1 MDKLSVMQA
10 FCRIVDRGSFA
21 RAAEDLGVSSAL
33 LSRELRLLEDSLGT
47 TLITRTTRSMSLT
60 QAGRVYYDEAK
71 GILDAVHRV
80 EDRIRESAR
89 AVVGHLRINA
99 PSSFGQL
106 VIGPMLPAFFRRYPD
121 LRVSLTLDDRVV
133 DMVEGGFDL
142 TLRIRS
148 TLKDSTLRARRI
160 GAVQVGIFAAPAYL
174 AERGAPT
181 TPEDIAGHD
190 VVGYLLSEHLTSWDL
205 RGPDGACTVAVDPW
219 ARVSSSFVL
228 RDLLIAGCG
237 LGTLPDFISRA
248 PEASGALTRVLP
260 GFELPPREIWAI
272 SAAGPSKDVR
282 ISAFLDHL
290 ESVLAGEL
298 PPSS

>member
-10 FCRIVDRGSFA
+10 FCRIVDRGSFS
-21 RAAEDLGVSSAL
+21 RAAEDLGVSATL
-33 LSRELRLLEDSLGT
+33 LSRELRLLEESLGT

-60 QAGRVYYDEAK
+60 QAGTVYYDEAK
-71 GILDAVHRV
+71 GILNAVHRV
-80 EDRIRESAR
+80 EDMLRENAR

-106 VIGPMLPAFFRRYPD
+106 VVGPMLPTFFRRYPD

-148 TLKDSTLRARRI
+148 SLKDSTLRARRI
-160 GAVQVGIFAAPAYL
+160 GGVKVGIFASPTYL
-174 AERGAPT
+174 AERGTPAR
-181 TPEDIAGHD
+181 PEDIAGHD

-205 RGPDGACTVAVDPW
+205 RGPDGDRSITVDPW

-237 LGTLPDFISRA
+237 LGTLPDFISRL
-248 PEASGALTRVLP
+248 PEASGTLTRVLP
-260 GFELPPREIWAI
+260 EFELPQREIWAI
-272 SAAGPSKDVR
+272 SAASPSKDVR

-290 ESVLAGEL
+290 ESVLAGEI